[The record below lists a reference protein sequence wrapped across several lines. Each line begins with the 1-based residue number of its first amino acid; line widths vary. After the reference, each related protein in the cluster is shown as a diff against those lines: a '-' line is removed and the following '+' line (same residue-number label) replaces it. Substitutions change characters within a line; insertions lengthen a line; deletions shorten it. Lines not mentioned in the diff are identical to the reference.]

1 MRTTKRS
8 LALLGVVGATFVFWG
23 CDEKTDTSTTRGD
36 SKGDEAGD
44 HGNDQGDAESDSG
57 GTTMSMTTTPMTS
70 GGTGGTG
77 GTGGEIMIPEQC
89 QALCDCIAMLGNDPL
104 SCGMACGGAIADDD
118 PNDHQQCLDYLASTS
133 QTDCNS
139 QCETFGGG

>member
-36 SKGDEAGD
+36 TKGDEGGD
-44 HGNDQGDAESDSG
+44 HADNGEESDADSG
-57 GTTMSMTTTPMTS
+57 GMTMSTTMMPMTS
-70 GGTGGTG
+70 GGGTG
-77 GTGGEIMIPEQC
+77 GTGGEIMIPEEC

-104 SCGMACGGAIADDD
+104 SCGMACGGAIGDDNPD
-118 PNDHQQCLDYLASTS
+118 DHQQCLDYLASTS